1 MLITGDR
8 LLNAPVLGL
17 QTGGELARTREA
29 VIDPATLEILA
40 YELEGPLLDTEPS
53 LLRVADVR
61 EFSDIGLIVDS
72 SDEFVS
78 PDDIIKLCDV
88 YQLHFTLIGMPVID
102 EKKRK
107 LGKVN
112 GYTVDTATFLVH
124 QFSVKRPFFHSL
136 NDTELLIH
144 RTQITEIN
152 NDAIIVHS
160 EAEIPEPFMESVKTS
175 YVNPFRKKP
184 APDQPTANAA
194 NRLDPIERH

>member
-1 MLITGDR
+1 MLITGER

-17 QTGGELARTREA
+17 QTGGELARTRKA
-29 VIDPATLEILA
+29 VIDPVTLEILA

-53 LLRVADVR
+53 LLRIADVR

-78 PDDIIKLCDV
+78 PDDIIKLGEV
-88 YQLHFTLIGMPVID
+88 YQLHFSLVGMPVID
-102 EKKRK
+102 EKKRR

-112 GYTVDTATFLVH
+112 GYTVDTASFLVH
-124 QFSVKRPFFHSL
+124 QFSVRRPFLHSL

-152 NDAIIVHS
+152 NDAIVVHS
-160 EAEIPEPFMESVKTS
+160 EADIPEPLMESVRTS
-175 YVNPFRKKP
+175 YVNPFRKSP
-184 APDQPTANAA
+184 SPEQPTSATT
-194 NRLDPIERH
+194 RLHPGGRS